1 MSSSLTLTLVM
12 TWEGV
17 PITFKFK
24 VSFGGGLEGIGR
36 KEGGAP

>member
-1 MSSSLTLTLVM
+1 MTLTLV
-12 TWEGV
+12 TNGEGV